1 MGFFSGVGRVLAGVA
16 TGGLSE
22 VANETTGGGLY
33 GSGSNVLGLG
43 DLLRGEKE
51 AGVPDKMIALDPSLR
66 KATEEARKGQFQGA
80 GLYNKELTRL
90 EGVDPN
96 EIARLQQVKG
106 EKALGA
112 QSADEQRRAQQL
124 VAQRGLN
131 RSSVGLNAMINAGE
145 GARDGVAELRSN
157 QPLMQEQAALAKT
170 QSVNAATGGLNS
182 ILNAQ
187 GASRDYMQ
195 GKTGGA
201 RSGGLLG
208 LLGGAAGAYAAGS
221 NGGNPMQGFQG
232 GQALGQG
239 LANF

>member
-33 GSGSNVLGLG
+33 GEGSNVLGLG

-145 GARDGVAELRSN
+145 GARDNVAELKSN
-157 QPLMQEQAALAKT
+157 EGLMREKAALAKS

>member
-1 MGFFSGVGRVLAGVA
+1 MGFLSSLGRVAAGV
-16 TGGLSE
+16 TTFGMSE
-22 VANETTGGGLY
+22 VANEATGGGIY
-33 GSGSNVLGLG
+33 GSGSNILGLK
-43 DLLRGEKE
+43 DILRGEKDK
-51 AGVPDKMIALDPSLR
+51 GVPDKMIALDPSLR
-66 KATEEARKGQFQGA
+66 KATEAARAGQFQGA

-195 GKTGGA
+195 GRTGGK
-201 RSGGLLG
+201 RSGGLLSLAG
-208 LLGGAAGAYAAGS
+208 AAAGAYYGGPQGAAAG
-221 NGGNPMQGFQG
+221 QQ
-232 GQALGQG
+232 LGQG